1 VKTVAAE
8 LAYFLRGQAK
18 KNLKL
23 LIIYCCFLFTMVLVY
38 ALIFRHLMLLLE
50 GREYSLIAG
59 IYWTITVMTT
69 LGFGDITFHSEPGY
83 IFAALVTI
91 SGVIFLLILLP
102 FAMIS
107 LFIAPWIEERVRYR
121 PPPELPNVMR
131 GHVLIF
137 GIDAFTRALMRKMQG
152 RQVPFVVVATSHDE
166 AFLLESQGMSVLFGI
181 ATDSAFLTAARVEQ
195 ARYIISNLSDPENIN
210 LCLTVRTLCETPIAV
225 IAEEPEHVELLRL
238 AGANQ
243 AIPLARILGNYL
255 AARATTRGAKA
266 HVLDSFGKLLIA
278 EIPLYGTP
286 FVGQTLEQIRLS
298 QQTNLAVIGLWERG
312 VFSTPRRDSILSE
325 NALMVLAGTR
335 EQLLALERLIGEKTE
350 EDLVFVLGHGRIGCA
365 AASYLDRM
373 KVPFILV
380 DQQENPHCEEHSAI
394 VGDATSR
401 TLLRKSGIAKAKGLI
416 VTTNDDN
423 SNIFMTLA
431 ARHSN
436 PHIRIVARANREE
449 NVDQLYAAGAD
460 FVVSNASVGASI
472 LTNVLENKESIYL
485 SEGIGVFRRPLP
497 PNLAG
502 MSLKEAHIRR
512 LTGCSVVAIEGP
524 DSPEP
529 LVMPSAET
537 VLASGSDLI
546 LIGSPEQE
554 EGFNRTFF

>member
-1 VKTVAAE
+1 MKTVAAE
-8 LAYFLRGQAK
+8 LAFFLRGQAK

-23 LIIYCCFLFTMVLVY
+23 LILYCCFLFTMVLVY

-102 FAMIS
+102 FGMIS

-137 GIDAFTRALMRKMQG
+137 GIDAVTRALMRKMQG
-152 RQVPFVVVATSHDE
+152 RQVPFVVVATAHDE
-166 AFLLESQGMSVLFGI
+166 AFLLESQGLRVLYGI
-181 ATDSAFLTAARVEQ
+181 ATDAAFLTGARVAQ

-210 LCLTVRTLCETPIAV
+210 LCLTVAHCPKHRLPLSPRNRSMWSCS
-225 IAEEPEHVELLRL
+225 RL

-243 AIPLARILGNYL
+243 AIPLPRILGRYL
-255 AARATTRGAKA
+255 ATRATTRGAKA
-266 HVLDSFGKLLIA
+266 HVLDSFGRLLIA

-286 FVGQTLEQIRLS
+286 FVGRTLEQIRLS

-312 VFSTPRRDSILSE
+312 VFSTPRRDSMLSE

-335 EQLLALERLIGEKTE
+335 EQLLALERLIGEKSE
-350 EDLVFVLGHGRIGCA
+350 DDLVFVLGHGRIGCA

-373 KVPFILV
+373 KVRFVLV
-380 DQQENPHCEEHSAI
+380 DLKENPHCDEHS
-394 VGDATSR
+394 GNRGRCHQSDAAAEVRDSR
-401 TLLRKSGIAKAKGLI
+401 GKG
-416 VTTNDDN
+416 T
-423 SNIFMTLA
+423 
-431 ARHSN
+431 
-436 PHIRIVARANREE
+436 
-449 NVDQLYAAGAD
+449 
-460 FVVSNASVGASI
+460 
-472 LTNVLENKESIYL
+472 
-485 SEGIGVFRRPLP
+485 
-497 PNLAG
+497 
-502 MSLKEAHIRR
+502 
-512 LTGCSVVAIEGP
+512 
-524 DSPEP
+524 DSHH
-529 LVMPSAET
+529 
-537 VLASGSDLI
+537 
-546 LIGSPEQE
+546 Q
-554 EGFNRTFF
+554 R

>member
-8 LAYFLRGQAK
+8 LAFFLRGQAR

-23 LIIYCCFLFTMVLVY
+23 LIVYCCFLFTMVLVY
-38 ALIFRHLMLLLE
+38 AMVFRHLMWYLE
-50 GREYSLIAG
+50 GREYSIIAG

-102 FAMIS
+102 FGMIS
-107 LFIAPWIEERVRYR
+107 LFIAPWIEERIRYR
-121 PPPELPNVMR
+121 PPPELPNNMQ

-137 GIDAFTRALMRKMQG
+137 GIDAVTRALMRKMQG
-152 RQVPFVVVATSHDE
+152 RRMPFVVVAANHDE
-166 AFLLESQGMSVLFGI
+166 AFALEGQGMQVLYGI
-181 ATDSAFLTAARVEQ
+181 PTDSAFLSAARVAQ
-195 ARYIISNLSDPENIN
+195 ARNIISNLSDPETVN
-210 LCLTVRTLCETPIAV
+210 LCLTVRTLCETPITV

-243 AIPLARILGNYL
+243 AIPLSRILGRYL
-255 AARATTRGAKA
+255 ATRATTRGAKA

-286 FVGQTLEQIRLS
+286 FVGQTLEQIRLR
-298 QQTNLAVIGLWERG
+298 QLTNLAVIGLWQRG
-312 VFSTPRRDSILSE
+312 VFSIPRSDSLLSE
-325 NALMVLAGTR
+325 NALMVLAGTQ
-335 EQLLALERLIGEKTE
+335 EQLLALERLIGENAS

-365 AASYLDRM
+365 AASHLDRLG
-373 KVPFILV
+373 VPFVLV
-380 DQQENPHCEEHSAI
+380 DQQDNPHCDEHSAV

-401 TLLRKSGIAKAKGLI
+401 TLLRKSGIAAARGLI

-502 MSLKEAHIRR
+502 MRLNEAHIRR
-512 LTGCSVVAIEGP
+512 LTGCSVVAIE
-524 DSPEP
+524 SSESVEP
-529 LVMPSAET
+529 LVMPPPET
-537 VLASGSDLI
+537 VLEEGSDLI

-554 EGFNRTFF
+554 EDFNRTYR

>member
-1 VKTVAAE
+1 VKTVASE
-8 LAYFLRGQAK
+8 LAFFLRGQAR

-23 LIIYCCFLFTMVLVY
+23 LIVYCGFLFTLVLVY
-38 ALIFRHLMLLLE
+38 AMVFRELMWYLE
-50 GREYSLIAG
+50 GREYSIIAG

-102 FAMIS
+102 FGMIS

-121 PPPELPNVMR
+121 PSPELPDTMR

-137 GIDAFTRALMRKMQG
+137 GIDAVTRALMRKMQG
-152 RQVPFVVVATSHDE
+152 RRMPFVVVAANHDE
-166 AFLLESQGMSVLFGI
+166 AFALEGQGLRVLYGI
-181 ATDSAFLTAARVEQ
+181 PTDSAFLSSARVAQ
-195 ARYIISNLSDPENIN
+195 ARYIISNLSDPETIN
-210 LCLTVRTLCETPIAV
+210 LCLTVRTLCETPIGA
-225 IAEEPEHVELLRL
+225 IAEEPEHVELLKL

-243 AIPLARILGNYL
+243 AIPLSRILGRYL
-255 AARATTRGAKA
+255 ATRATTRGAKA

-286 FVGQTLEQIRLS
+286 FVGRTLEQIRLR
-298 QQTNLAVIGLWERG
+298 QQTNLTVIGLWERG
-312 VFSTPRRDSILSE
+312 VFSIPRRDSLLSE
-325 NALMVLAGTR
+325 KALLVLAGTQ
-335 EQLLALERLIGEKTE
+335 EQLLALERLIDEKAG

-365 AASYLDRM
+365 AASYLDSM
-373 KVPFILV
+373 GVPFILV
-380 DQQENPHCEEHSAI
+380 DQKENPHCDEHSAI
-394 VGDATSR
+394 LGDATSR
-401 TLLRKSGIAKAKGLI
+401 ALLWKSGIARARGLI

-449 NVDQLYAAGAD
+449 NVDQLYTAGAD
-460 FVVSNASVGASI
+460 FVVSIASVGTSI

-497 PNLAG
+497 ANLAG
-502 MSLKEAHIRR
+502 MRLNEVHIRR
-512 LTGCSVVAIEGP
+512 QTGCSVVAIE
-524 DSPEP
+524 SSESAEP
-529 LVMPSAET
+529 LVMPPPET
-537 VLASGSDLI
+537 VLEAGSDLI

-554 EGFNRTFF
+554 EDFNRTFR